1 MVLSYKDK
9 GDWILETKYNIG
21 AKKKKVEETEQ
32 KSRGFNIPFFCV
44 IWLNSNVAFGDTIYT
59 RLQRRTMTSLQ
70 RYHSANLP
78 ELMKIISKNGIG
90 MDDYLDRFFNSFE
103 TTTNYPPY
111 NLIHVNNVESV
122 LEIALAGFAKKDLKV
137 YTEYGK
143 LIVEGSK
150 ETKDTGS
157 EYVHQGLAQ
166 RSFTR
171 EWALSDDVEVREVQF
186 KDGLLTVKLGK
197 VVPDHHARKDYL
209 K

>member
-1 MVLSYKDK
+1 
-9 GDWILETKYNIG
+9 
-21 AKKKKVEETEQ
+21 
-32 KSRGFNIPFFCV
+32 
-44 IWLNSNVAFGDTIYT
+44 
-59 RLQRRTMTSLQ
+59 MTALQ

-78 ELMKIISKNGIG
+78 ELMKIVSKNGIG
-90 MDDYLDRFFNSFE
+90 MDDYLDRFFNNSYE

-122 LEIALAGFAKKDLKV
+122 LEIALAGFSKKELKV

-143 LIVEGSK
+143 LIIEGRK
-150 ETKDTGS
+150 ETKETES

-171 EWALSDDVEVREVQF
+171 EWTLSDDVEVGDVSF

-209 K
+209 

>member
-1 MVLSYKDK
+1 MNAERIHIKHSL
-9 GDWILETKYNIG
+9 TKENYEHTSKISLC
-21 AKKKKVEETEQ
+21 K
-32 KSRGFNIPFFCV
+32 
-44 IWLNSNVAFGDTIYT
+44 LT
-59 RLQRRTMTSLQ
+59 RVDE
-70 RYHSANLP
+70 NNF
-78 ELMKIISKNGIG
+78 KNGIG
-90 MDDYLDRFFNSFE
+90 MDDYLDRFFNSYE
-103 TTTNYPPY
+103 TATNYPPY

-122 LEIALAGFAKKDLKV
+122 LEIALAGFGKKELKV

-171 EWALSDDVEVREVQF
+171 EWALSEDVEVREVQF

-197 VVPDHHARKDYL
+197 VVPEHHARKDYL

>member
-1 MVLSYKDK
+1 M
-9 GDWILETKYNIG
+9 N
-21 AKKKKVEETEQ
+21 
-32 KSRGFNIPFFCV
+32 
-44 IWLNSNVAFGDTIYT
+44 
-59 RLQRRTMTSLQ
+59 SLQ

-122 LEIALAGFAKKDLKV
+122 LEIALAGFTKDEINV

-143 LIVEGSK
+143 LTVEGNK
-150 ETKDTGS
+150 ETNQETGS
-157 EYVHQGLAQ
+157 QYVHQGLAQ
-166 RSFTR
+166 RSFNRT
-171 EWALSDDVEVREVQF
+171 WSLSEDIEVREVVF

-197 VVPDHHARKDYL
+197 IVPEHHARKDYL
-209 K
+209 

>member
-1 MVLSYKDK
+1 M
-9 GDWILETKYNIG
+9 N
-21 AKKKKVEETEQ
+21 
-32 KSRGFNIPFFCV
+32 
-44 IWLNSNVAFGDTIYT
+44 
-59 RLQRRTMTSLQ
+59 SLQ

-122 LEIALAGFAKKDLKV
+122 LEIALAGFTKDEINV

-143 LIVEGSK
+143 LTVEGNKENNK
-150 ETKDTGS
+150 ETS
-157 EYVHQGLAQ
+157 SQYVHQGLAQ
-166 RSFTR
+166 RSFNRT
-171 EWALSDDVEVREVQF
+171 WSLSEDIEVREVQF

-197 VVPDHHARKDYL
+197 VVPEHHARKNYL
-209 K
+209 